1 MENKKIKLSLGIIN
15 KNNKIN
21 LSKYLGWK
29 MLDNQSDEAIY
40 LKKYYKVDLI
50 IIFIFGKKMKITIGK
65 KTISSKSKSFI
76 VAEMSGNHG
85 GSLNEALNIIKAAKK
100 SGVDAIKL
108 QTYTADTIT
117 LNQTEKIFNP
127 KKSP

>member
-1 MENKKIKLSLGIIN
+1 
-15 KNNKIN
+15 
-21 LSKYLGWK
+21 
-29 MLDNQSDEAIY
+29 
-40 LKKYYKVDLI
+40 
-50 IIFIFGKKMKITIGK
+50 MKITIGK

-117 LNQTEKIFNP
+117 LKSNRKDFLIPKNLLGKVKKIYGIFITMHTHHGSGIKNYLVLQ
-127 KKSP
+127 KNLV